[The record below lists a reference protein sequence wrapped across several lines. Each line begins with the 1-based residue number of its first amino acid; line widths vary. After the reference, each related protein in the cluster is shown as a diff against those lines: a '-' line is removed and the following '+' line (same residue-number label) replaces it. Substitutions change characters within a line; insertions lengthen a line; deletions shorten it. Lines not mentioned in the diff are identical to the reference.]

1 MFTQPTVNQIASAY
15 KGNPEPLN
23 AKVEADKKK
32 NGGIPQDLRQLM
44 AAYDL
49 SQGRQNM
56 GIQQALQIPT
66 NMPTVAENVQE
77 RARQALQALM
87 VQQAQEQQRK
97 NGQPNI
103 VPPGIPRPPMQA
115 QGLDSLESNVGD
127 GYAEGG
133 IIGFSTGNKVKE
145 TEEEKKARQREEDR
159 RALLEPLAAVGDIAQ
174 LPIAAGYNL
183 AANAGSGLERFL
195 NRIGSALTGK
205 EVNTQSDDQVGNK
218 FRFSPTP
225 FTDMLRKPTEREVK
239 VAEQDRQ
246 KNAVVATD
254 PAAIRSQLNAA
265 DAGFR
270 AQPGTPP
277 PPPAPPKANI
287 NAQTRVNADNAP
299 MPGGLKDLVSTQ
311 ATPGGDY
318 LRKMLNQDEN
328 ALAAAKRA
336 LYDKEVGARDLSIF
350 DKTAA
355 ELEARKQKLNAPKTG
370 FDATMEYLEQIA
382 LGGGRSSFESGAL
395 GAARQRQLQLA
406 REGKQN
412 ELMDKILELGAKKSE
427 AQFAERKGM
436 FDLTQAEKDRIIKE
450 KTEAAG
456 KLGLSED
463 KTRELIEQG
472 LQKELDRKNEIR
484 KAGIVAQDRDQLMN
498 RARALMAA
506 DPTKKMTLEEAM
518 RRAAMAAG
526 ATQMEGIDVRK
537 LGEYNKAAK
546 EIQSRYMPVLLE
558 RQTPEGARMR
568 AKLAAEL
575 AEARLNAGLPPEQGL
590 NALPTT
596 QGAPLPPKNQLV
608 AGQIYQTAKGPAKWN
623 GTAFEQ

>member
-66 NMPTVAENVQE
+66 NMPTVAQSVQE

-87 VQQAQEQQRK
+87 MQQAQEQQRK
-97 NGQPNI
+97 NGQLNI
-103 VPPGIPRPPMQA
+103 VPPGTPRPPMQA
-115 QGLDSLESNVGD
+115 QGLDSLESNVGEE
-127 GYAEGG
+127 YAEGG

-183 AANAGSGLERFL
+183 AADTGSGLERFL

-225 FTDMLRKPTEREVK
+225 FTDMLRKP
-239 VAEQDRQ
+239 AEPEKPKQHGGR
-246 KNAVVATD
+246 TD
-254 PAAIRSQLNAA
+254 MVNDPRLGKLDTTPTGPGAPAA
-265 DAGFR
+265 
-270 AQPGTPP
+270 PVPK
-277 PPPAPPKANI
+277 PPAPP
-287 NAQTRVNADNAP
+287 QPPRVNEDKAF

-318 LRKMLNQDEN
+318 LRKMLGQDEN

-412 ELMDKILELGAKKSE
+412 ELMDKILELGGKKSE
-427 AQFAERKGM
+427 AMFAEKKGM
-436 FDLTQAEKDRIIKE
+436 FDLTQAEKDRIVKE

-456 KLGLSED
+456 KLNLSED
-463 KTRELIEQG
+463 ETRKLIEQG
-472 LQKELDRKNEIR
+472 IQKELDRKANIR
-484 KAGIVAQDRDQLMN
+484 AASISAQDRDNLMS

-506 DPTKKMTLEEAM
+506 DPTKKMTLEQAM
-518 RRAAMAAG
+518 QRAAEIGAAG
-526 ATQMEGIDVRK
+526 TMESAEVR
-537 LGEYNKAAK
+537 NRKAYDDAVK
-546 EIQSRYMPVLLE
+546 DLNEDLRYLPIRLDKKND
-558 RQTPEGARMR
+558 P
-568 AKLAAEL
+568 KLATLRTEYENKIKEL
-575 AEARLNAGLPPEQGL
+575 KTRYKVAGQGL

-608 AGQIYQTAKGPAKWN
+608 VGQIYQTAQGPAKWN

>member
-66 NMPTVAENVQE
+66 NMPTVAEDVQE

-115 QGLDSLESNVGD
+115 QGLDSLESNVGE

-133 IIGFSTGNKVKE
+133 IIGFSLGGDTMGTASLKDQE
-145 TEEEKKARQREEDR
+145 LASQAAELSAEEKKNASIAEKKLELERKARELDYVAPEMAVKVREQIASLTPAPKTPTDPNFR
-159 RALLEPLAAVGDIAQ
+159 RKTDPRLLGTSSIAPDVPLITSAPTAKAPAAPRAS
-174 LPIAAGYNL
+174 
-183 AANAGSGLERFL
+183 AGS
-195 NRIGSALTGK
+195 
-205 EVNTQSDDQVGNK
+205 V
-218 FRFSPTP
+218 
-225 FTDMLRKPTEREVK
+225 
-239 VAEQDRQ
+239 
-246 KNAVVATD
+246 
-254 PAAIRSQLNAA
+254 
-265 DAGFR
+265 
-270 AQPGTPP
+270 
-277 PPPAPPKANI
+277 
-287 NAQTRVNADNAP
+287 DNAP

-318 LRKMLNQDEN
+318 LRKMLGQDEN

-427 AQFAERKGM
+427 AEFAEKKGM
-436 FDLTQAEKDRIIKE
+436 FDLTQAEKDRIVKE

-456 KLGLSED
+456 KLNLSED
-463 KTRELIEQG
+463 ETRKLIEQG
-472 LQKELDRKNEIR
+472 IQKELDRKANIR
-484 KAGIVAQDRDQLMN
+484 QAQISAQDRDNLMS

-506 DPTKKMTLEEAM
+506 DKTLTLEQAM
-518 RRAAMAAG
+518 QRAAEIGAAG
-526 ATQMEGIDVRK
+526 TMESAEVRNRK
-537 LGEYNKAAK
+537 AYDDAVENLNKDL
-546 EIQSRYMPVLLE
+546 RYLPIRLDKKND
-558 RQTPEGARMR
+558 P
-568 AKLAAEL
+568 KLATLRTEYENKLKEL
-575 AEARLNAGLPPEQGL
+575 QTRYKVAGQGL
-590 NALPTT
+590 NALPTSA
-596 QGAPLPPKNQLV
+596 QGT
-608 AGQIYQTAKGPAKWN
+608 GQVKFLGYEK
-623 GTAFEQ
+623 

>member
-1 MFTQPTVNQIASAY
+1 MFTQPTVNQIASTY
-15 KGNPEPLN
+15 KGNPAPLN
-23 AKVEADKKK
+23 AKVEADKKQ

-66 NMPTVAENVQE
+66 NMPTVAQDVQE
-77 RARQALQALM
+77 RARQALQARM
-87 VQQAQEQQRK
+87 MQQAQEQQRK

-103 VPPGIPRPPMQA
+103 VPPGTPRPPMQA
-115 QGLDSLESNVGD
+115 QGLDSLESNVGEA
-127 GYAEGG
+127 YAHGG
-133 IIGFSTGNKVKE
+133 IIGFDGTTGSDVKDPTEKNKSW
-145 TEEEKKARQREEDR
+145 
-159 RALLEPLAAVGDIAQ
+159 I
-174 LPIAAGYNL
+174 
-183 AANAGSGLERFL
+183 ERFL
-195 NRIGSALTGK
+195 YSNISPAERARKDALEAKAEAGRTVPTKLNEERDRAMAIVNKSEPNKTQETFERLGMATRQEQPMQQVIG
-205 EVNTQSDDQVGNK
+205 Q
-218 FRFSPTP
+218 
-225 FTDMLRKPTEREVK
+225 
-239 VAEQDRQ
+239 
-246 KNAVVATD
+246 
-254 PAAIRSQLNAA
+254 
-265 DAGFR
+265 
-270 AQPGTPP
+270 TPP
-277 PPPAPPKANI
+277 KTDVPPAPPKVNL
-287 NAQTRVNADNAP
+287 NAQTQTRVNEDKAF

-318 LRKMLNQDEN
+318 LKKMLNQDEN
-328 ALAAAKRA
+328 ALAAAERA
-336 LYDKEVGARDLSIF
+336 RYNKEVGARDLSIF

-355 ELEARKQKLNAPKTG
+355 ELEARKQKLNAPKAG

-427 AQFAERKGM
+427 AQFAEKKGM
-436 FDLTQAEKDRIIKE
+436 FDLTKAERDRVIKE

-498 RARALMAA
+498 RARALMAV
-506 DPTKKMTLEEAM
+506 DKTLGLEEAM

-526 ATQMEGIDVRK
+526 ATQMEGVDVRK

-546 EIQSRYMPVLLE
+546 EIQGRYMQVLLE

-575 AEARLNAGLPPEQGL
+575 AEARRNAGLPPEQGL
-590 NALPTT
+590 NALP
-596 QGAPLPPKNQLV
+596 GASSSGTVPPPPPGYREK
-608 AGQIYQTAKGPAKWN
+608 
-623 GTAFEQ
+623 